1 VQQDRLKEKYD
12 EWLQNDGILLVDK
25 QLNKSFLTAT
35 YHEKVPGTTMFV
47 ISDHIERRE
56 VKEAMAVLGR
66 EIKTL
71 QGAKKQMADQVN
83 DVSKL
88 LKALKEREQAIKE
101 RNNTTF
107 KDVIGKVEEIF
118 QKYHITKPYYHGGKY
133 NGKAMCTFMTS
144 SSQIMDEIHNM
155 IVNIP

>member
-1 VQQDRLKEKYD
+1 MQHDCLKEKYD

-25 QLNKSFLTAT
+25 QLNKSFLIAT

-83 DVSKL
+83 DASKL

-118 QKYHITKPYYHGGKY
+118 QKYHITKQSIMGKPC
-133 NGKAMCTFMTS
+133 A
-144 SSQIMDEIHNM
+144 HL
-155 IVNIP
+155 